1 MAGANIPKEVQSM
14 VYREA
19 FDTACKLDGLI
30 PTTIDGITKSRYEH
44 WMGNVHNRSLTYG
57 TLLDVLW

>member
-1 MAGANIPKEVQSM
+1 MMVRANISKEVQFM

-30 PTTIDGITKSRYEH
+30 PITIDGITKSRYEY
-44 WMGNVHNRSLTYG
+44 WMRKCPDFANHL
-57 TLLDVLW
+57 